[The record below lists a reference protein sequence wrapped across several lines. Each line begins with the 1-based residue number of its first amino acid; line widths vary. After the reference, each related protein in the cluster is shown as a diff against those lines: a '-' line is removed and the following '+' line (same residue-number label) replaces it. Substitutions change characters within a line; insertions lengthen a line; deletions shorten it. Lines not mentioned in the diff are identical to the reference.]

1 MSAIPLLC
9 GWSDLG
15 DWSSVWRELG
25 PDEKGISNT
34 TNTHAFDCEDTLLHS
49 EASNQK
55 VVGLGLKNII
65 AVATPDAVLVAH
77 KDKSQEVKNVV
88 KALVAAEVEE
98 AENSLKDYRPWG
110 WFERLIN
117 GDRFQVKRIFVNP
130 GASLSLQ
137 SHKYRSEHWI
147 VVQGAA
153 KVTVD
158 KNVSLLRRSVGLR
171 SRWVLC
177 IDLKTPGKPRWFD

>member
-1 MSAIPLLC
+1 M
-9 GWSDLG
+9 
-15 DWSSVWRELG
+15 
-25 PDEKGISNT
+25 
-34 TNTHAFDCEDTLLHS
+34 
-49 EASNQK
+49 
-55 VVGLGLKNII
+55 
-65 AVATPDAVLVAH
+65 VAH

-158 KNVSLLRRSVGLR
+158 KNVSLLHEGQSVYVPLGSLHR
-171 SRWVLC
+171 LENPGETPMVLIEIQTGEYLGEDDIVRYDDRYSRV
-177 IDLKTPGKPRWFD
+177 